1 MIRTRMTYVNPR
13 PARPR
18 ESRSLPIYI
27 AHAYAHDPVG
37 SAACVRAICRRL
49 VVEGHLPIA
58 PQLYLPAF
66 LDETTERNLA
76 LQFCLRLVAL
86 ADEVRVYG
94 EPTAGMRLEID
105 EARRLEIPVL
115 DGETGKAWSAKRKPP
130 RRGTRAAVEQ

>member
-1 MIRTRMTYVNPR
+1 
-13 PARPR
+13 
-18 ESRSLPIYI
+18 
-27 AHAYAHDPVG
+27 
-37 SAACVRAICRRL
+37 L